1 MYISRVGC
9 GVVGALQRG
18 FGMDTHVMSVANGDL
33 EVELVLEK
41 NSAVITTMISM
52 YDRHACYFP

>member
-1 MYISRVGC
+1 MVWFIYTELGEWRQSLYISRVGC

-33 EVELVLEK
+33 EVVLEE
-41 NSAVITTMISM
+41 N
-52 YDRHACYFP
+52 

>member
-1 MYISRVGC
+1 MVWFIYTELGEWRQSLYISRVGC

-33 EVELVLEK
+33 EVVLVLEE
-41 NSAVITTMISM
+41 N
-52 YDRHACYFP
+52 